1 MNINNSKDE
10 HNYCCT
16 YLVTLVY
23 QNDVSSCLSLDY
35 GGGGGECYNVTG
47 KTSSLML

>member
-10 HNYCCT
+10 HNYCYT

-35 GGGGGECYNVTG
+35 GGGVINVTG